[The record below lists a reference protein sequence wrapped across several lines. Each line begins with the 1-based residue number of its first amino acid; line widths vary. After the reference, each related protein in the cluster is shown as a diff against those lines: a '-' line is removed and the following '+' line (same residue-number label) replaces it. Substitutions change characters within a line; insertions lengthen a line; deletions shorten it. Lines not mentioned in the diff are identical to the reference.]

1 MSSGVEDHEKGFR
14 KCSGNVL
21 EKHDEEG
28 EIPVRETPI
37 DPSGTRVV
45 PDT

>member
-1 MSSGVEDHEKGFR
+1 MFFGVADHDMEFR
-14 KCSGNVL
+14 KDSRTVL
-21 EKHDEEG
+21 EKLNVEG
-28 EIPVRETPI
+28 EIPVGEIRI